1 MPLIS
6 KPHSFNGDF
15 RKRMGF
21 FFYWNIQ
28 VKQEVSCLRC
38 LLKQETLAVKR
49 KKRPKIKSR
58 EGMFDFKAELE
69 KTLLP
74 RVYTLM
80 IQQVKVTS

>member
-6 KPHSFNGDF
+6 KPHSFMEIS
-15 RKRMGF
+15 RKEWGLFLHMT
-21 FFYWNIQ
+21 ILE
-28 VKQEVSCLRC
+28 KQEASCLRC

-49 KKRPKIKSR
+49 KKRLKIKSR